1 MNTIIGWILSKTNG
15 YKSII
20 GYGVASV
27 SKLVESK
34 YPGAPAAELATV
46 LQYVGE
52 AILIWGLSH
61 KAVKVTKENA
71 AKKKK

>member
-1 MNTIIGWILSKTNG
+1 MNSILTWVMTKTNG

-20 GYGVASV
+20 GYLVATV
-27 SKLVESK
+27 SRFIEAK
-34 YPGAPAAELATV
+34 YPGAPVAEIASV

-52 AILIWGLSH
+52 ALLIWGLGH
-61 KAVKVTKENA
+61 KAMKVNTIT

>member
-1 MNTIIGWILSKTNG
+1 MTNILSWLMAKTNG

-20 GYGVASV
+20 GYLVATV
-27 SKLVESK
+27 SKLIESK
-34 YPGAPAAELATV
+34 YPDAPAAEIASV

-52 AILIWGLSH
+52 AILIWGLGH
-61 KAVKVTKENA
+61 KAVKVNKEP